1 MSNLK
6 IIQFLLFFYCLFCI
20 QKASSQTTILTE
32 NQYHFIYKISPQDN
46 YTYGTSTKSPKEI
59 QYKLRK
65 LFSSTYSWYDNTQN
79 AFYVKTSDTLKSKQA
94 YSDILNSKE
103 FLLVSPIEI
112 YQINPINPF
121 PSTVYNF
128 RYTLHLQGD
137 FSNWKSKKVIDTL
150 DVLFQT
156 DATWYNSEEN
166 VFYIKTTNQ
175 SKTIQD
181 YTIILENTSLILTQN
196 LTIEN
201 IKINI
206 LNSDSIKETY

>member
-32 NQYHFIYKISPQDN
+32 NQYHYIYKISPQDN

-65 LFSSTYSWYDNTQN
+65 IFASIYSWYDNSQN
-79 AFYVKTSDTLKSKQA
+79 VFYIKTSDTLKSTQA
-94 YSDILNSKE
+94 YSDFLNSKG

-121 PSTVYNF
+121 PSTVYNYK
-128 RYTLHLQGD
+128 YTLHLQGD
-137 FSNWKSKKVIDTL
+137 FSNWRSKNVIDTL
-150 DVLFQT
+150 NILFQT
-156 DATWYNSEEN
+156 DATWYNSIKN
-166 VFYIKTTNQ
+166 IFYIKTTNQ

-181 YTIILENTSLILTQN
+181 YTQILGNSSLILSQT

-201 IKINI
+201 IKTNI
-206 LNSDSIKETY
+206 LNSDSVKETH